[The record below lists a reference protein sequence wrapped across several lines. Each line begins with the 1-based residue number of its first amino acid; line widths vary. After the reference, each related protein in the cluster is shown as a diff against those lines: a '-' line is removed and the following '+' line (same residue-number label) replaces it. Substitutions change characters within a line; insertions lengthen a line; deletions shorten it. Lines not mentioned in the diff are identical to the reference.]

1 MSNYRFG
8 KLDVTKEHSD
18 NTIVFTYTSVSFVSN
33 LFISFPGE
41 NQPISI
47 FSDTDTLLNLKQL
60 EIECVIHSKG
70 ILEQNGNLWIP
81 LLLGS
86 YQNDCFNESIKFT
99 IKFEKPVDKS
109 LVNVYGSSHF
119 VENKL
124 VKPVI
129 TRQYFVEKL
138 FAGINK
144 FKFTFENCYII
155 YIFGTYKKINNIMLL
170 GNSEIIFDGTIED
183 LRMQQF
189 ARNHVTQSSIIYLTK
204 DNCPQTFNSFE
215 MFIDTDE
222 EVNDIYITGL
232 LRS

>member
-8 KLDVTKEHSD
+8 KLDVTKEQNGD
-18 NTIVFTYTSVSFVSN
+18 TIVFTYTSVSFVSN
-33 LFISFPGE
+33 LSVSFPGD
-41 NQPISI
+41 NQPLSI

-60 EIECVIHSKG
+60 EVECVIHSKG

-109 LVNVYGSSHF
+109 LVNVYGETHY
-119 VENKL
+119 VPKL

-155 YIFGTYKKINNIMLL
+155 YFFGTYKKINNIMLL
-170 GNSEIIFDGTIED
+170 GDTEIIFDGTVEE

-204 DNCPQTFNSFE
+204 NDCPQTFNSFE

-222 EVNDIYITGL
+222 ESSDIYITGL
-232 LRS
+232 KK

>member
-8 KLDVTKEHSD
+8 KLDVTKEHNSD
-18 NTIVFTYTSVSFVSN
+18 TIVFTYTSVSFVSN
-33 LFISFPGE
+33 LFVSFPCD
-41 NQPISI
+41 NQPVSI

-60 EIECVIHSKG
+60 EVECVIHSKG

-109 LVNVYGSSHF
+109 LVNVYGETHY
-119 VENKL
+119 VPKL

-155 YIFGTYKKINNIMLL
+155 YFFGTYKKINNIMLL
-170 GNSEIIFDGTIED
+170 GDTEIIFDGTVEE

-204 DNCPQTFNSFE
+204 GDCPQTFNSFE

-222 EVNDIYITGL
+222 ESSDIYITGL
-232 LRS
+232 KK